1 MCDFL
6 NLFNKLTN
14 MHDKNGF
21 FISPTDALSTS
32 KVADLMCLHKLNSRK
47 WHIQAACATTGEGI
61 FEAMNE
67 LSSLVKEFK
76 KEIR

>member
-1 MCDFL
+1 
-6 NLFNKLTN
+6 
-14 MHDKNGF
+14 
-21 FISPTDALSTS
+21 
-32 KVADLMCLHKLNSRK
+32 MCLQKLNSRK
-47 WHIQAACATTGEGI
+47 WYIQAACATTGEGI